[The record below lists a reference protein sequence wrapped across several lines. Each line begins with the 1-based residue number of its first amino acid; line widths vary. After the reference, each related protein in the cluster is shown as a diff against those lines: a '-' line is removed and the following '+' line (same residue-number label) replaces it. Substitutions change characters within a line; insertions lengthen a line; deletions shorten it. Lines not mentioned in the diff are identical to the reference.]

1 MNLKKILFIAII
13 IFSTLNLSSTEPA
26 ASYKLYGFVRSDW
39 YYNSRQNV
47 EALDGLFNILPK
59 PKDINVLTDEDLNA
73 IPNSEM
79 LAVSSRLGLDF
90 TGAAVFNA
98 KTSAKI
104 ECDFAG
110 ISTSYYLIR
119 IRQAYLK
126 LNWKK
131 SELLVG
137 QTWHPMYNNCQPV
150 TPALSVGTPFQPFN
164 RSPQIRFKH
173 NLNDN
178 FSYQTAASY
187 QMQYLSQ
194 GPNGTSASYMKN
206 GLLPSLHIALD
217 YKSKDFGAGVGLD
230 GKSLLINK
238 ERLNSAATVAYARYS
253 KNKFQIRAKTVYGQ
267 NLSEYLMIGGY
278 GVKGTRK
285 ISDLNYVNTYTNLNT
300 VTSWLS
306 LAYGSKIQ
314 LGIYGGISKNLGTG
328 EELSATLGNFTAYG
342 YGFYQGSQMQ
352 LDQLYRISPHIT
364 YNLPNFKLAFEYELT
379 NAKYGKLLK
388 NGLVENP
395 YNVEN
400 HRLMASISYIF

>member
-1 MNLKKILFIAII
+1 MNFKKIFFFTILFLLVFKLEAAD
-13 IFSTLNLSSTEPA
+13 SV

-39 YYNSRQNV
+39 YFNSRQNV
-47 EALDGLFNILPK
+47 EALDGLFNIFPK
-59 PKDINVLTDEDLNA
+59 PKDINILIGEDSNA
-73 IPNSEM
+73 IPNSQM
-79 LAVSSRLGLDF
+79 LSVSTRLGIDF
-90 TGAAVFNA
+90 TGTPVFGA

-110 ISTSYYLIR
+110 ISSSYYLIR

-126 LNWKK
+126 LNWEK

-164 RSPQIRFKH
+164 RSPQIRFKQ
-173 NLNDN
+173 NLSKEIS
-178 FSYQTAASY
+178 FLTSASY

-194 GPNGTSASYMKN
+194 GPNGASASYMKN

-217 YKSKDFGAGVGLD
+217 YKSSDFGAGIGVD
-230 GKSLLINK
+230 GKSLLINHD
-238 ERLNSAATVAYARYS
+238 RLNSAAAVAYAQYS

-285 ISDLNYVNTYTNLNT
+285 ISDLNYVNTYTNFNT
-300 VTSWLS
+300 LTSWLS
-306 LAYGSKIQ
+306 LAYGTKIQ
-314 LGIYGGISKNLGTG
+314 VGIYGGISKNFGTD

-352 LDQLYRISPHIT
+352 LDQLYRVSPHIT

>member
-1 MNLKKILFIAII
+1 MNLKKLLFFIII
-13 IFSTLNLSSTEPA
+13 IFYSLNLSSTEPA
-26 ASYKLYGFVRSDW
+26 ATYKLYGFVRSDW
-39 YYNSRQNV
+39 YFNSRQNV
-47 EALDGLFNILPK
+47 EALDGLFNIFPK
-59 PKDINVLTDEDLNA
+59 PKDINILTGEDSNA
-73 IPNSEM
+73 IPNSQM
-79 LAVSSRLGLDF
+79 LAVSTRLGIDF
-90 TGAAVFNA
+90 TGTPVFGA

-110 ISTSYYLIR
+110 ISTTYYLIR

-126 LNWKK
+126 LNWEK

-137 QTWHPMYNNCQPV
+137 QTWHPMYINCQPV

-164 RSPQIRFKH
+164 RSPQIRFKQ
-173 NLNDN
+173 NLSKEIS
-178 FSYQTAASY
+178 FLTSASY

-194 GPNGTSASYMKN
+194 GPLGASASYMKN
-206 GLLPSLHIALD
+206 SLLPSLHIALD
-217 YKSKDFGAGVGLD
+217 YKSSDFGAGIGVD
-230 GKSLLINK
+230 GKSLLINH
-238 ERLNSAATVAYARYS
+238 ERLNSAATVAYAQYS
-253 KNKFQIRAKTVYGQ
+253 KNKFQVRAKTIYGQ

-285 ISDLNYVNTYTNLNT
+285 ISDLNYVNTYTNFNT
-300 VTSWLS
+300 LTSWLS
-306 LAYGSKIQ
+306 LVYGTKIQ
-314 LGIYGGISKNLGTG
+314 VGIYGGISKNFGTD

-342 YGFYQGSQMQ
+342 YGFHQGSQIQ
-352 LDQLYRISPHIT
+352 LDQLYRVSPHIT

-388 NGLVENP
+388 TGLVEKP

>member
-1 MNLKKILFIAII
+1 MNFKKIISFTILLLYVFKIEAAD
-13 IFSTLNLSSTEPA
+13 SA
-26 ASYKLYGFVRSDW
+26 ASYKLYGFVRNEW
-39 YYNSRQNV
+39 YYNSRLNV
-47 EALDGLFNILPK
+47 EALDGLLNIFPK
-59 PKDINVLTDEDLNA
+59 PKDTNILTGEDTNA
-73 IPNSEM
+73 TPNSQM
-79 LAVSSRLGLDF
+79 LAISSRLGIDF
-90 TGAAVFNA
+90 TGTPILGA
-98 KTSAKI
+98 KSSAKI

-126 LNWKK
+126 LNWEK

-137 QTWHPMYNNCQPV
+137 QTWHPMYNNCQPI

-164 RSPQIRFKH
+164 RSPQIRFKQ
-173 NLNDN
+173 NLNKEIS
-178 FSYQTAASY
+178 FLTSASY

-194 GPNGTSASYMKN
+194 GPLGASASYMKN

-217 YKSKDFGAGVGLD
+217 YQSSDFGAGIGVD
-230 GKSLLINK
+230 GKSLLINH
-238 ERLNSAATVAYARYS
+238 ERLNSAAAVVYARYS
-253 KNKFQIRAKTVYGQ
+253 KNKFQVRAKSVYGQ

-285 ISDLNYVNTYTNLNT
+285 IGELNYVNTYTNFNT
-300 VTSWLS
+300 LTSWLS
-306 LAYGSKIQ
+306 LAYGTKIQ
-314 LGIYGGISKNLGTG
+314 VGIYGGISKNLGSE
-328 EELSATLGNFTAYG
+328 EELIATLGNFTAYG

-364 YNLPNFKLAFEYELT
+364 YNLSNFKLALEYELT

-395 YNVEN
+395 YNVDN
-400 HRLMASISYIF
+400 HRFMASISYIF